1 MPMTKEPRTTQA
13 QRIAALMDARGIPE
27 RKRRRAL
34 SRVTGATYETVRQWF
49 EKDLDNI
56 TKDYLV
62 EISRAYNCSMDWL
75 ISGEG
80 SMDKGAKIDN
90 GRGVEHNSRR
100 VPVLSYIQAG
110 DPKPAVDS
118 YMAGAGMSD
127 IAVDSE
133 IEQDLSLQAFGLV
146 VSGNSMAPEFR
157 DGDIVVVDPDEKPQP
172 GDVVVAVLDHDR
184 ESTIKKY
191 RSRGNDASGH
201 HVFELAPLN
210 EDYHTIIVS
219 SENPGHIV
227 GTVVEHRR
235 NLVKRR

>member
-1 MPMTKEPRTTQA
+1 MKKETKTTQA
-13 QRIAALMDARGIPE
+13 ERISTLMDARGIPE

-34 SRVTGATYETVRQWF
+34 SRVVGATYETVRQWF

-56 TKDYLV
+56 TKDYLIK
-62 EISRAYNCSMDWL
+62 ISKAYNCSMDWL

-80 SMDKGAKIDN
+80 AMDRGAHANN
-90 GRGVEHNSRR
+90 GREVQHNSRR

-110 DPKPAVDS
+110 DPRPVVDS

-127 IAVDSE
+127 VAVDNE
-133 IEQDLSLQAFGLV
+133 TDQVLSMESFALV
-146 VSGNSMAPEFR
+146 VAGNSMAPAFR

-172 GDVVVAVLDHDR
+172 GDVVVAVLDHDS
-184 ESTIKKY
+184 EATIKKY

-201 HVFELAPLN
+201 HVFELVPLN